1 MGESRII
8 PTLHESGV
16 HGWTWG
22 QVTKRL
28 DFGARK
34 CIGGTANL
42 ARREKI
48 KKAASLKLQA
58 PSSVDNGSGI

>member
-1 MGESRII
+1 MDAISKALLACWI
-8 PTLHESGV
+8 
-16 HGWTWG
+16 WG

-48 KKAASLKLQA
+48 KKASSLKLQA
-58 PSSVDNGSGI
+58 ASGLTLELGYTRMNL